1 VAVVSAYLVVDAGTS
16 RTRVRSWRDGRIV
29 DEVEERVG
37 AKDVALAGNPAP
49 IADAL
54 RRLVAEL
61 GSRHRA
67 SPEALVCSGMI
78 TSNVGLVEV
87 PHVSAP
93 VGLRE
98 LGRRLVRHDL
108 PDVTPLPVYFVPG
121 VKTVFG
127 AYGAARGA
135 NGTTGDANG
144 TTGDASSAVR
154 ASGAA
159 RAGVGWDDLAAF
171 DVMRGEEVEVVGLLA
186 TQSLSLPVAFFHCG
200 SHHKLIEVAAGVER
214 GDAVVLRSSTAITGE
229 LLAAIRE
236 RTILASSLSGLDGL
250 EIDPAAVAAG
260 VARANELGF
269 ARAAFLVRVGQT
281 IAGMSRDGVT
291 SFLLGA
297 LLALDLQLLEREL
310 PPARELVVYGG
321 GVFPGLLH
329 DALQAAGRP
338 VRRVA
343 AEDAD
348 RSAVV
353 GAVRLL
359 EAFLHAER
367 GVRA

>member
-1 VAVVSAYLVVDAGTS
+1 VSTYLVVDAGTS
-16 RTRVRSWRDGRIV
+16 RTRVRLWHHERIV

-37 AKDVALAGNPAP
+37 AKDVALVGDPAP

-67 SPEALVCSGMI
+67 LPEALVCSGMI

-87 PHVSAP
+87 PHVTAP
-93 VGLRE
+93 IGLRE
-98 LGRRLVRHDL
+98 LGRQLVRHDL

-121 VKTVFG
+121 VKTMC
-127 AYGAARGA
+127 GAAHA
-135 NGTTGDANG
+135 TG
-144 TTGDASSAVR
+144 
-154 ASGAA
+154 GAA
-159 RAGVGWDDLAAF
+159 RATGGWDDLAAF

-186 TQSLSLPVAFFHCG
+186 TLPLSLPVAFFHCG
-200 SHHKLIEVAAGVER
+200 SHHKLIEVAAGDKR

-236 RTILASSLSGLDGL
+236 RTILASSLSDLDGL
-250 EIDPAAVAAG
+250 TPDPDAVAAG
-260 VARANELGF
+260 VARAREVGF

-281 IAGMSRDGVT
+281 IAGMGRDGVT

-297 LLALDLQLLEREL
+297 LLALDLQLLESEL
-310 PPARELVVYGG
+310 APDRELVVYGG

-329 DALQAAGRP
+329 DALKAAGRP
-338 VRRVA
+338 VRRVEA
-343 AEDAD
+343 ADAD

-353 GAVRLL
+353 GAVHLL

-367 GVRA
+367 GVHA